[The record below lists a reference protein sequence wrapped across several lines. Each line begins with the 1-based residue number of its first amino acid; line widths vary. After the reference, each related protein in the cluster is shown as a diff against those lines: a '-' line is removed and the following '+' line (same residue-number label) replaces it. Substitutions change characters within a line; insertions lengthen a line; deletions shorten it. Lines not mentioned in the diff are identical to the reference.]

1 MSNKKKSKPT
11 AEKEVKENFL
21 KKIFTSVHDKKK
33 MSYCELMTCGFLY
46 IFLASF
52 ALIISNEVYGDI
64 TETKL
69 YALIAMFGVWVIL
82 MFYGIVEK
90 VRAKTLNSLYFKD
103 SVKNLTVTDI
113 ALISYTLVAFL
124 SSILSEY
131 KTTSFLGLEGRN
143 EGFLMQLMYISM
155 FFMLSKFYVNKY
167 ELKIFAAASIIV
179 AFIGILQINGYYVG
193 KITYNITEY
202 GTSYLTTLGNIDVVS
217 TYLVT
222 PIMLFTVLYC
232 QSSEK
237 IWRLLYFASAGMCF
251 YFSILIGVD
260 SGYVGMLAGLG
271 IMFPF
276 IAKDRISATRI
287 FQMLAM
293 FLSMIYLEDQISQ
306 IGTRNFVLF
315 ENPFSSI
322 VFLGILACLAI
333 SAVIYFVG
341 KHITVSKK
349 CIWPIAYFLCV
360 CMAGIVLIKKVLG
373 MTTEPTDSSI
383 KIALYQLGQILKG
396 NLVDEYGS
404 NRVYA
409 WRVIYSFFKEKPI
422 IGHGPDTVM
431 DLWMREE
438 YVYSMQKYN
447 TYFDKAH
454 NDYLQVLVTT
464 GILGLVSYLTFQF
477 SLLIR
482 SFKKFNDPLV
492 IALVTASICFCAQ
505 AFFNIGVPIVS
516 PYGWILFGMLASVI
530 RNKKDT
536 EK

>member
-1 MSNKKKSKPT
+1 MSNKKKGKPT
-11 AEKEVKENFL
+11 AIKEVKENFL
-21 KKIFTSVHDKKK
+21 KKIFISVHDKKK

-46 IFLASF
+46 VFLASF

-103 SVKNLTVTDI
+103 AVRSLTVTDI
-113 ALISYTLVAFL
+113 ALIAYTLVAFL

-131 KTTSFLGLEGRN
+131 KTTSFIGLEGRN

-155 FFMLSKFYVNKY
+155 FFMLSRFYVNKY

-179 AFIGILQINGYYVG
+179 AFIGILQVNGYYVG
-193 KITYNITEY
+193 KITYNINEF

-237 IWRLLYFASAGMCF
+237 IWRLLYFASAGICF
-251 YFSILIGVD
+251 YFAVLIEVD
-260 SGYVGMLAGLG
+260 SGYVGMLAGFG

-276 IAKDRISATRI
+276 IAKDRISASRI
-287 FQMLAM
+287 FQMLAL
-293 FLSMIYLEDQISQ
+293 FLSMMYLENQISQ
-306 IGTRNFVLF
+306 IGARNFVLF
-315 ENPFSSI
+315 EKPFSNMM
-322 VFLGILACLAI
+322 FLGILACLAV

-360 CMAGIVLIKKVLG
+360 CAAVVIVIKRILG

-383 KIALYQLGQILKG
+383 KLALYQFGQILKG
-396 NLVDEYGS
+396 NISDEYGS

-409 WRVIYSFFKEKPI
+409 WRVIYSFIKEKPI
-422 IGHGPDTVM
+422 LGHGPDTVM

-464 GILGLVSYLTFQF
+464 GIAGLVPYLVFQF

-530 RNKKDT
+530 RNKKET
-536 EK
+536 VK